1 MEVGNLY
8 RKNLK
13 RILVE
18 KNHGCG
24 YFTTKEWLPRQNS
37 KTVSV
42 YKNELDT
49 EIIKDLHFICN
60 IHKEN

>member
-1 MEVGNLY
+1 MVGNLY

-18 KNHGCG
+18 KNHGGG
-24 YFTTKEWLPRQNS
+24 YYTTKQWLPNQSS

-42 YKNELDT
+42 YKTDLDT
-49 EIIKDLHFICN
+49 KTIKDLHFICN
-60 IHKEN
+60 IIK